1 MAIEGIGPSSIYSP
15 QQVQR
20 PTVTPAPTS
29 SPDATGSGFGEQVS
43 AAVEK
48 VDAIQMTADQ
58 AVAQVAAGN
67 TEDTHKAVIA
77 MERALL
83 ALDFT
88 VQVRNKMLEAYQEIM
103 RTQV

>member
-1 MAIEGIGPSSIYSP
+1 MAINGIGSPSVYSP
-15 QQVQR
+15 REVQR
-20 PTVTPAPTS
+20 QAEVRPAATPDSSAP
-29 SPDATGSGFGEQVS
+29 GFSEQIASAVEQV
-43 AAVEK
+43 
-48 VDAIQMTADQ
+48 DAMQKTADQ
-58 AVAQVAAGN
+58 TVAQVAAGN

-103 RTQV
+103 RTQL

>member
-1 MAIEGIGPSSIYSP
+1 MAITGIGSTPVYSP

-20 PTVTPAPTS
+20 QAEARPAAEAMPAP
-29 SPDATGSGFGEQVS
+29 GFGEQITT
-43 AAVEK
+43 AIDQ
-48 VDAIQMTADQ
+48 VDAMQKTADQ
-58 AVAQVAAGN
+58 AAAQVATGN
-67 TEDTHKAVIA
+67 TEETHKAVIA

-103 RTQV
+103 RTQL

>member
-1 MAIEGIGPSSIYSP
+1 MAITGIGSTPLYSP

-20 PTVTPAPTS
+20 PADARPAAESAP
-29 SPDATGSGFGEQVS
+29 ASGFGEQIT
-43 AAVEK
+43 AAIDH
-48 VDAIQMTADQ
+48 VDAMQKTADQ
-58 AVAQVAAGN
+58 AASQVAAGDA
-67 TEDTHKAVIA
+67 EDTHKAMIA

-103 RTQV
+103 RTQL